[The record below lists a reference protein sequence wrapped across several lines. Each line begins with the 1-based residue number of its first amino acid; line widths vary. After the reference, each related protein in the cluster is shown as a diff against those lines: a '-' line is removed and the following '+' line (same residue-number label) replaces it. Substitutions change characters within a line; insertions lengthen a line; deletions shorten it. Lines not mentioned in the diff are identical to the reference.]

1 MLIIIL
7 IAVIVVGAVVGNIY
21 TIKKN
26 RKAKVDPITQHV
38 EELAPESTPAPVAV
52 EAITV
57 KVTPKQKVSKNTPKQ
72 KALAKVE
79 AKPKAKKDNA

>member
-1 MLIIIL
+1 LGL
-7 IAVIVVGAVVGNIY
+7 FKGRCKRFYGLG
-21 TIKKN
+21 
-26 RKAKVDPITQHV
+26 
-38 EELAPESTPAPVAV
+38 EESTPAPVAV